1 MPVQILMSFLETK
14 PTTPVEPD
22 EPVETVWPTLDP
34 ANRREIVAALAR
46 LIAKAAAP
54 SEVGVDQEVRDE

>member
-14 PTTPVEPD
+14 PTKTVEIVEP
-22 EPVETVWPTLDP
+22 VWATLDP
-34 ANRREIVAALAR
+34 ASRNEIVAALAR